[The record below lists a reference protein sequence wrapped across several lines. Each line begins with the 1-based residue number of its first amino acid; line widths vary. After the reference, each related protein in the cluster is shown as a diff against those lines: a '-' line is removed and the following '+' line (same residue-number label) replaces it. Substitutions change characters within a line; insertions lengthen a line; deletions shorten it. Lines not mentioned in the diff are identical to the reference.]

1 MSHCLGYAQR
11 SETFYIEGETRNV
24 KIFNHLFSNKF
35 SRNFPV
41 NTEKNEMATLIIY
54 EIINP
59 NSARTQALVC
69 TFHFYIF
76 IIYGDDICLI
86 YLNIGISTNFC
97 LCHLNRRMQR
107 SMQILD
113 RHI

>member
-59 NSARTQALVC
+59 NSARTQPQTSMHLS
-69 TFHFYIF
+69 
-76 IIYGDDICLI
+76 LI
-86 YLNIGISTNFC
+86 QIHYL
-97 LCHLNRRMQR
+97 RR
-107 SMQILD
+107 
-113 RHI
+113 